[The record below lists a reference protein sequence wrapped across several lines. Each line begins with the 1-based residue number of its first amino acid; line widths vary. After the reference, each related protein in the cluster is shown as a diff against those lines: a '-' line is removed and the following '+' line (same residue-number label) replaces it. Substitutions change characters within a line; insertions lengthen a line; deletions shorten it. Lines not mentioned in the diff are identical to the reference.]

1 MYGLKESNYYYSDD
15 FKFHV
20 VSEVLSGKI
29 TKEEAR
35 RQYGIKGKSTV
46 LKWMRKFGVAQGQT
60 KLPSINMSKKL
71 TNKDNEALLK
81 RIKELEE
88 ALLDEKIKAEGY
100 SIMIDIAEKEFNIPI
115 RKKLGT
121 KQSKK

>member
-1 MYGLKESNYYYSDD
+1 
-15 FKFHV
+15 
-20 VSEVLSGKI
+20 
-29 TKEEAR
+29 
-35 RQYGIKGKSTV
+35 
-46 LKWMRKFGVAQGQT
+46 MRKFGVAPGQN
-60 KLPSINMSKKL
+60 KPVPINISKKL

-81 RIKELEE
+81 RINELEE

-100 SIMIDIAEKEFNIPI
+100 SIMIDIAEKEFQIPI